1 MYNLEINFLQHRSS
15 SKLKVE
21 YGNEVNSINHP
32 INQRNFIPI
41 FVGLGLGLCFPALA
55 WSSLWWLQDQNSGLE
70 GEVAQLN
77 NHSQNLDQQLTQ
89 MQKIREQT
97 TTIEQQ
103 TENLVTVF
111 EQMRSWSVILQELG
125 NRIPSK
131 VQIESLE
138 HKQITTLSTK
148 TEQLEI
154 TGYALNFKAVN
165 QFLLN
170 IGKSKLFNAK
180 NSRINMAEL
189 VDAPP
194 VTGAIVTQQSSMEF
208 KPLQVVKY
216 NMTISLTDVPVSN
229 LVRELEK
236 KGAMGL
242 VEKIRHLERIG
253 AISK

>member
-1 MYNLEINFLQHRSS
+1 
-15 SKLKVE
+15 
-21 YGNEVNSINHP
+21 
-32 INQRNFIPI
+32 
-41 FVGLGLGLCFPALA
+41 
-55 WSSLWWLQDQNSGLE
+55 
-70 GEVAQLN
+70 
-77 NHSQNLDQQLTQ
+77 
-89 MQKIREQT
+89 MQEIREQA

-111 EQMRSWSVILQELG
+111 EQMRSWSAILQELG

-138 HKQITTLSTK
+138 HQQITTLSTK

-154 TGYALNFKAVN
+154 RGYALNFKTVN

-180 NSRINMAEL
+180 NSRITMAEL

-194 VTGAIVTQQSSMEF
+194 VTGAIVTQQSPVEF
-208 KPLQVVKY
+208 KPPQVVKY
-216 NMTISLTDVPVSN
+216 NMTISLNDVPVSN

-253 AISK
+253 AITK